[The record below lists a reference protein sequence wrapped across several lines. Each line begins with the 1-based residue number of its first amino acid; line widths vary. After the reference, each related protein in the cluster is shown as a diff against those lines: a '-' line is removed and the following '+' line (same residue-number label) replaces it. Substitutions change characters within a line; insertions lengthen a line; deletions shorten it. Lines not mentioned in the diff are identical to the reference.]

1 MCVILIRSFKSNL
14 ILSAIYNSNIARVF
28 LKYNAENKH
37 PSRENG
43 FALASALF
51 IVAAMILSLCIIVY
65 HNALL
70 STLFIFFIIVT
81 VILSLLLTR
90 YIFTG
95 FAPKILTKEKLN
107 YSQAFFQS
115 TLDACI
121 IFDKETKEIIEC
133 NKRAV
138 ALFDVADEIS
148 IKGLYLSQ
156 LMIRYL
162 SDSSINLELLMNDI
176 PNGWHGEANFR
187 TQRKTEF
194 DAYVS
199 SINYFTDEKEYQMLI
214 IRDISSFKMA
224 GKELASSKEK
234 FENSAKVKTRF
245 LAGMSHELR
254 TPLNGI
260 IGTANLI
267 LAEKNLSDIVK
278 SQVNLQLY
286 SSEHMLS
293 IINDILDYSKID
305 EGKMEVNNQSFNLLK
320 ALQAVVQFFENQFE
334 KRNIELV
341 FKHGPQLKNINIIS
355 DEVKLRQVL
364 NNLISNALKFTI
376 QGKVTLSVLI
386 DEETAGEVSISF
398 IVKDT
403 GIGIKKEQQVEIFE
417 SFAQVHANDLKRRFG
432 GTGLGLTIS
441 EKLVNLF
448 GGTIVVESDLG
459 HGASFGFTLLFKKDL
474 KLQQQII
481 NVENYRSQAD
491 IRGVRILLVEDNE
504 INASVLNM
512 FLKKWGIRTKEAGN
526 GLHAIELLKFHQ
538 FDLILMDLEMPEM
551 NGYAATKIIRETDNS
566 IPIIAFT
573 ATLLDDMDNLI
584 SKEGFNDYI
593 LKPFRPADLKSIIEK
608 FAPNRKIEY
617 V

>member
-1 MCVILIRSFKSNL
+1 LTSVINL
-14 ILSAIYNSNIARVF
+14 NIAGFF
-28 LKYNAENKH
+28 LKYNAGNKQQ
-37 PSRENG
+37 PKENG
-43 FALASALF
+43 FALASALC
-51 IVAAMILSLCIIVY
+51 IVAAMILALCIIFF
-65 HNALL
+65 NKTSL
-70 STLFIFFIIVT
+70 SNLFIFFITVT
-81 VILSLLLTR
+81 VILSLLLAR
-90 YIFTG
+90 YIFAVFTP
-95 FAPKILTKEKLN
+95 ASLTKEKLN

-138 ALFDVADEIS
+138 ILFDVADELS

-162 SDSSINLELLMNDI
+162 SDRSINLELLMNDI
-176 PNGWHGEANFR
+176 PDGWHGEATFR
-187 TQRKTEF
+187 TQTKAEF
-194 DAYVS
+194 EAYIS
-199 SINYFTDEKEYQMLI
+199 SITYFTDGKGYQMLI

-267 LAEKNLSDIVK
+267 LAEKNLPDTVISNA
-278 SQVNLQLY
+278 NLQLY

-305 EGKMEVNNQSFNLLK
+305 EGKMEINNQPFNLLK
-320 ALQAVVQFFENQFE
+320 ALQAVVQFFESQFE

-341 FKHGPQLKNINIIS
+341 FKHGPQLKNINILS

-376 QGKVTLSVLI
+376 QGKVTLTALI
-386 DEETAGEVSISF
+386 DAETAEEVSVSF
-398 IVKDT
+398 IIKDT

-459 HGASFGFTLLFKKDL
+459 HGASFGFTLLFKKDIN
-474 KLQQQII
+474 LQPQII
-481 NVENYRSQAD
+481 NVENYTSPVD
-491 IRGVRILLVEDNE
+491 IRGVRILVVEDNE
-504 INASVLNM
+504 INATVLNM

-551 NGYAATKIIRETDNS
+551 NGYAATKIIRETDTS

-584 SKEGFNDYI
+584 TKEGFNDYI
-593 LKPFRPADLKSIIEK
+593 LKPFKPADLKKIIEK

-617 V
+617 A